1 MLKTDKIVNT
11 DGTDQL
17 LSMIDSERGI
27 PVDALIKLLE
37 VLVCEHPTVKM
48 KLERYYEHSS
58 LLFCR
63 PKEEVELQEEALAKK
78 LKDKK
83 EFEFLKE
90 QHNKEILNL
99 QQKIKELDA

>member
-11 DGTDQL
+11 DSTDQL

-37 VLVCEHPTVKM
+37 VLVYEHPTVKL

-58 LLFCR
+58 PLFCR
-63 PKEEVELQEEALAKK
+63 PKEELELQKEVLADK
-78 LKDKK
+78 LKQKK
-83 EFEFLKE
+83 ELELLKE

>member
-27 PVDALIKLLE
+27 PVDTLIKLLE
-37 VLVCEHPTVKM
+37 VLVCEHPTVKL

-58 LLFCR
+58 LIFCR
-63 PKEEVELQEEALAKK
+63 PKEELELQKEVLADK
-78 LKDKK
+78 LKQKK
-83 EFEFLKE
+83 ELEFLKE

-99 QQKIKELDA
+99 QQKIKELDV